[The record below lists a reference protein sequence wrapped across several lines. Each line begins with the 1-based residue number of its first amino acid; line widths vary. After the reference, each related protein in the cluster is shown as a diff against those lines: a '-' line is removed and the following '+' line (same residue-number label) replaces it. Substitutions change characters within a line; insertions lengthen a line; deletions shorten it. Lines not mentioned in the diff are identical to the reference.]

1 MRVRIKTWASAAVG
15 AAALSAIA
23 GTAAAQCGSTCQPPP
38 PPPTHPCCTLPPP
51 PTYPPVH
58 PGGGGDGGGGGGG
71 GGYGGG
77 RGGGDVNVNVNVRNN
92 VNSSSNAN
100 AEARSSLNAR
110 SGSAGSGR
118 SYGNIGGG
126 AGGSAFVSVEQP
138 YPTAINGLN
147 VESAAVA
154 QVIQV
159 PYEEWRRFEKR
170 VVIQAVCIDDRNIP
184 HPASQVRPDREVS
197 GDYEGELYRCIA
209 GSRLQV
215 TIAEYLDRVSFDGGD
230 ILACEKGEALW
241 HGRGG
246 IVECRT
252 QKRERDCNERSL
264 LRRYGAG
271 IKILTIIR
279 EEKFMAYREEV
290 VQAAGVSVINSSIVL
305 DGGVGGRVF

>member
-1 MRVRIKTWASAAVG
+1 
-15 AAALSAIA
+15 
-23 GTAAAQCGSTCQPPP
+23 
-38 PPPTHPCCTLPPP
+38 
-51 PTYPPVH
+51 
-58 PGGGGDGGGGGGG
+58 
-71 GGYGGG
+71 
-77 RGGGDVNVNVNVRNN
+77 
-92 VNSSSNAN
+92 
-100 AEARSSLNAR
+100 
-110 SGSAGSGR
+110 
-118 SYGNIGGG
+118 NIGGG

-147 VESAAVA
+147 VEAAAVA

-184 HPASQVRPDREVS
+184 HPASQVRPDREVH
-197 GDYEGELYRCIA
+197 GDYEGELYRCIS

-230 ILACEKGEALW
+230 ILACEKGQALW

-246 IVECRT
+246 FVECRT
-252 QKRERDCNERSL
+252 EERERDCNERSL

-279 EEKFMAYREEV
+279 EEKFTGYREEI

>member
-1 MRVRIKTWASAAVG
+1 MRVRIKTWVSAAIG

-23 GTAAAQCGSTCQPPP
+23 GTASAQCSSGCQP
-38 PPPTHPCCTLPPP
+38 PPP
-51 PTYPPVH
+51 PTYPPTHPPVQPPVYPPTH
-58 PGGGGDGGGGGGG
+58 PPVYPPTYPPTNPPTYPGGDI
-71 GGYGGG
+71 
-77 RGGGDVNVNVNVRNN
+77 NVNVNVRNN

-110 SGSAGSGR
+110 SVSAATGR

-154 QVIQV
+154 QVIRV
-159 PYEEWRRFEKR
+159 PYEEYRRFEKR

-184 HPASQVRPDREVS
+184 HPASQVRPDREVH
-197 GDYEGELYRCIA
+197 GDYEGELFRCIA

-230 ILACEKGEALW
+230 IIACDKGQALW

-246 IVECRT
+246 FVECRT

-279 EEKFMAYREEV
+279 EEKYTAYREEV